1 MTMRG
6 DNPMIVLDKQMAHR
20 AENHSIEF
28 RQYLYLGI
36 IIAKRICIA
45 TIVAEEEIFK

>member
-1 MTMRG
+1 
-6 DNPMIVLDKQMAHR
+6 MIVLDKQMAHR

-28 RQYLYLGI
+28 RQYLYFGI

-45 TIVAEEEIFK
+45 DHCCRGRNIQVIP

>member
-1 MTMRG
+1 
-6 DNPMIVLDKQMAHR
+6 MIVLDKQMAHR
-20 AENHSIEF
+20 AIENHSIEF
-28 RQYLYLGI
+28 RQYLYFGI